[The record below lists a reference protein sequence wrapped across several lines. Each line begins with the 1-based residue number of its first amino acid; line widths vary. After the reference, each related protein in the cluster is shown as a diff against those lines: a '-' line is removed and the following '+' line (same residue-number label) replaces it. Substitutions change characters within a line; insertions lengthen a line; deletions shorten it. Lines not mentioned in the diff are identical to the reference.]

1 MHDIWVHLM
10 STFFHLQRE
19 EMSMIA
25 EMSPKFNTMI
35 MWYANLGT
43 ETHMLIFVIFAKFMT
58 LK

>member
-1 MHDIWVHLM
+1 M

-25 EMSPKFNTMI
+25 EISPKFNTMI